1 MCRIWKLVHLWCI
14 AMAKKPKKPTLLKKI
29 INSVKQWKTRKTVLY
44 MAIVMCVLYTVCNCL
59 FGIFNTQYG
68 MVFSFDSTLTTE
80 WFEFWK
86 WVVISGGS
94 ITIAKVM
101 KGNTNSDGDENAIP
115 NTEDEEVKG

>member
-1 MCRIWKLVHLWCI
+1 
-14 AMAKKPKKPTLLKKI
+14 MAKKSKKPTLLKRVI
-29 INSVKQWKTRKTVLY
+29 DSVKQWKTRKTVLFT
-44 MAIVMCVLYTVCNCL
+44 AIVMCVLYTICDCL
-59 FGIFNTQYG
+59 FGVFNTQYG

-101 KGNTNSDGDENAIP
+101 KGNTNSDGDENNITD
-115 NTEDEEVKG
+115 NEDMEVKG

>member
-1 MCRIWKLVHLWCI
+1 
-14 AMAKKPKKPTLLKKI
+14 MAKKSKKTTLLKKI

-44 MAIVMCVLYTVCNCL
+44 TAIVMCVLYTACNCL

-94 ITIAKVM
+94 ITIAKVV
-101 KGNTNSDGDENAIP
+101 KGNTNSDGDENAVSKS
-115 NTEDEEVKG
+115 EDEEVKG